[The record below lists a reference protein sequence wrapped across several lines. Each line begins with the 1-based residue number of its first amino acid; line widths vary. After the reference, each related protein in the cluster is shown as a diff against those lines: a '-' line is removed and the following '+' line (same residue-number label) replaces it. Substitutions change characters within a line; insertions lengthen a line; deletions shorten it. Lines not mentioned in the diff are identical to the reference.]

1 LNSKIII
8 GISMFTA
15 AIFITGIYAAAYAQ
29 QLSSNTIGVKITS
42 PIKNQRVPV
51 GSLTI
56 SGTSTHNTT
65 SDCQVSVIV
74 NNVKPYQNATAIGSG
89 GNNDYSKWNFNLAPK
104 YTTIKEGTNKITAK
118 LSCADNPNLKK
129 FYSVNI
135 TGVAASNN
143 NTVQQQQTVI
153 TPQSPPPSSTTTT
166 TKNNNNT
173 GSPLLLPTVNN
184 SNQAIQK
191 QQTVITPQS
200 PPPSSTTTT
209 TKNNN
214 NTGSPLLLPTPTPTT
229 KNSNNTA
236 LLPAITQI
244 DKPPT
249 ANAGPDKEVIEG
261 DKITLDGGNSL
272 DPDGSI
278 VSSSWKQISGSPS
291 VKLKGAD
298 SVSPSFT
305 APFVKHDTPVTFQLT
320 VTDNNG
326 RTSSDTVN
334 ILIKDK

>member
-1 LNSKIII
+1 
-8 GISMFTA
+8 MFTA

-153 TPQSPPPSSTTTT
+153 TPQSPPPST
-166 TKNNNNT
+166 
-173 GSPLLLPTVNN
+173 
-184 SNQAIQK
+184 
-191 QQTVITPQS
+191 
-200 PPPSSTTTT
+200 TTTT

>member
-1 LNSKIII
+1 
-8 GISMFTA
+8 MFTA

-29 QLSSNTIGVKITS
+29 QLPSNTIGVKITS
-42 PIKNQRVPV
+42 PIKNQRIPV

-89 GNNDYSKWNFNLAPK
+89 GNNDYSKWNFNLAPT

-118 LSCADNPNLKK
+118 LACADNPNLKK

-143 NTVQQQQTVI
+143 NTV
-153 TPQSPPPSSTTTT
+153 
-166 TKNNNNT
+166 K
-173 GSPLLLPTVNN
+173 
-184 SNQAIQK
+184 K

-200 PPPSSTTTT
+200 PPPSTTTT

-214 NTGSPLLLPTPTPTT
+214 NTSSPLLLPTPTPTT
-229 KNSNNTA
+229 KNSNNSA

-244 DKPPT
+244 DKAPT
-249 ANAGPDKEVIEG
+249 ANAGPDKAVIEG

-291 VKLKGAD
+291 VKLKRAD

-305 APFVKHDTPVTFQLT
+305 APFVKHDTPLTFQLT

-326 RTSSDTVN
+326 QTSNDTVN
-334 ILIKDK
+334 ILVKDK

>member
-1 LNSKIII
+1 
-8 GISMFTA
+8 MFTA

-153 TPQSPPPSSTTTT
+153 TPQSPPPSTRRRRFTT
-166 TKNNNNT
+166 
-173 GSPLLLPTVNN
+173 
-184 SNQAIQK
+184 
-191 QQTVITPQS
+191 
-200 PPPSSTTTT
+200 
-209 TKNNN
+209 
-214 NTGSPLLLPTPTPTT
+214 
-229 KNSNNTA
+229 
-236 LLPAITQI
+236 
-244 DKPPT
+244 
-249 ANAGPDKEVIEG
+249 
-261 DKITLDGGNSL
+261 
-272 DPDGSI
+272 
-278 VSSSWKQISGSPS
+278 
-291 VKLKGAD
+291 
-298 SVSPSFT
+298 
-305 APFVKHDTPVTFQLT
+305 
-320 VTDNNG
+320 
-326 RTSSDTVN
+326 
-334 ILIKDK
+334 

>member
-1 LNSKIII
+1 
-8 GISMFTA
+8 MFTA
-15 AIFITGIYAAAYAQ
+15 AIFITGIYVAAYAQ

-118 LSCADNPNLKK
+118 LACADNPNLKK

-153 TPQSPPPSSTTTT
+153 TPQSPPP
-166 TKNNNNT
+166 
-173 GSPLLLPTVNN
+173 
-184 SNQAIQK
+184 
-191 QQTVITPQS
+191 
-200 PPPSSTTTT
+200 STTTT

-278 VSSSWKQISGSPS
+278 VSSSWKQISGSPP

-305 APFVKHDTPVTFQLT
+305 APFVKHDTPITFQLT

>member
-1 LNSKIII
+1 
-8 GISMFTA
+8 MFTA

-104 YTTIKEGTNKITAK
+104 YTTIKEGINKITAK

-153 TPQSPPPSSTTTT
+153 TPQSPPP
-166 TKNNNNT
+166 
-173 GSPLLLPTVNN
+173 
-184 SNQAIQK
+184 
-191 QQTVITPQS
+191 
-200 PPPSSTTTT
+200 STTTT

>member
-1 LNSKIII
+1 
-8 GISMFTA
+8 MFTV
-15 AIFITGIYAAAYAQ
+15 AIFITGIYTAAYAQ

-42 PIKNQRVPV
+42 PIKDQRVPV
-51 GSLTI
+51 GRLTI

-74 NNVKPYQNATAIGSG
+74 NNVKPYQNATATGSG
-89 GNNDYSKWNFNLAPK
+89 GNNDYSKWNFMLSPQ
-104 YTTIKEGTNKITAK
+104 YTMIKEGTNKITSK
-118 LSCADNPNLKK
+118 LVCADNPNLKK

-143 NTVQQQQTVI
+143 NNKTVQQQQQTVI
-153 TPQSPPPSSTTTT
+153 TPQSPPPSTTTT

-173 GSPLLLPTVNN
+173 SSPLLLPTLNN
-184 SNQAIQK
+184 SNQNIQK
-191 QQTVITPQS
+191 QQTVITPPPP
-200 PPPSSTTTT
+200 PPPSTTTTTTT

-214 NTGSPLLLPTPTPTT
+214 NTSSPLLLPTPTPTT
-229 KNSNNTA
+229 KNSNNSA

-244 DKPPT
+244 DTSPT
-249 ANAGPDKEVIEG
+249 ANAGPDKAVIEG
-261 DKITLDGGNSL
+261 DKVTLDGGNSS

-291 VKLKGAD
+291 VKLKRAD

-305 APFVKHDTPVTFQLT
+305 APFVKNDTPLTFQLT

-326 RTSSDTVN
+326 RTSNDTVN
-334 ILIKDK
+334 ILVKDK

>member
-1 LNSKIII
+1 
-8 GISMFTA
+8 MFTA
-15 AIFITGIYAAAYAQ
+15 AIFITGIYAAAHA

-42 PIKNQRVPV
+42 PIKSQRVPV

-118 LSCADNPNLKK
+118 LACADNPNLKK

-135 TGVAASNN
+135 TGVATSNN

-153 TPQSPPPSSTTTT
+153 TPQSPPPPPPPSTTTTTT

-173 GSPLLLPTVNN
+173 S
-184 SNQAIQK
+184 
-191 QQTVITPQS
+191 
-200 PPPSSTTTT
+200 
-209 TKNNN
+209 
-214 NTGSPLLLPTPTPTT
+214 SPLLLPTPTPTT
-229 KNSNNTA
+229 KNSNNSA

-305 APFVKHDTPVTFQLT
+305 APFVKHDTPLTFQLT

-326 RTSSDTVN
+326 QTSNDTVN
-334 ILIKDK
+334 ILVKDK

>member
-1 LNSKIII
+1 
-8 GISMFTA
+8 MFTA

-153 TPQSPPPSSTTTT
+153 TPQSPPPSSSTTTT

-191 QQTVITPQS
+191 QRTVITPQS
-200 PPPSSTTTT
+200 PPPSTTTTT

-305 APFVKHDTPVTFQLT
+305 APFVKHDTPLTFQLT

>member
-1 LNSKIII
+1 
-8 GISMFTA
+8 MFTA

-65 SDCQVSVIV
+65 SNCQVSVIV

-118 LSCADNPNLKK
+118 LACADNPNLKK

-143 NTVQQQQTVI
+143 NNTVQQQQTVI
-153 TPQSPPPSSTTTT
+153 TPQSPPPPSTTTTT

-173 GSPLLLPTVNN
+173 S
-184 SNQAIQK
+184 
-191 QQTVITPQS
+191 
-200 PPPSSTTTT
+200 
-209 TKNNN
+209 
-214 NTGSPLLLPTPTPTT
+214 SPLLLPTPTPTT
-229 KNSNNTA
+229 KNSNNSA

-244 DKPPT
+244 EKPPT
-249 ANAGPDKEVIEG
+249 ANAGPDKAVIEG

-305 APFVKHDTPVTFQLT
+305 APFVKHDTPLTFQLT

-326 RTSSDTVN
+326 QTSNDTVN
-334 ILIKDK
+334 ILVKDK

>member
-1 LNSKIII
+1 
-8 GISMFTA
+8 MFTA

-153 TPQSPPPSSTTTT
+153 TPQSPPPSTT
-166 TKNNNNT
+166 
-173 GSPLLLPTVNN
+173 
-184 SNQAIQK
+184 
-191 QQTVITPQS
+191 
-200 PPPSSTTTT
+200 TTTT

-249 ANAGPDKEVIEG
+249 ANAGPDKEVVEG

>member
-1 LNSKIII
+1 
-8 GISMFTA
+8 MFTA

-104 YTTIKEGTNKITAK
+104 YTTIKEGINKITAK

-143 NTVQQQQTVI
+143 NNTVQQQQTVI
-153 TPQSPPPSSTTTT
+153 TPQSPPP
-166 TKNNNNT
+166 
-173 GSPLLLPTVNN
+173 
-184 SNQAIQK
+184 
-191 QQTVITPQS
+191 
-200 PPPSSTTTT
+200 STTTT

>member
-1 LNSKIII
+1 
-8 GISMFTA
+8 MFTA

-153 TPQSPPPSSTTTT
+153 TPQSPPPPPSTTTT

-191 QQTVITPQS
+191 QQTIITPQS
-200 PPPSSTTTT
+200 PPPPPSTTTT

>member
-1 LNSKIII
+1 LISKIII

-29 QLSSNTIGVKITS
+29 QLPSNTIGVKITS
-42 PIKNQRVPV
+42 PIKNQRIPV

-89 GNNDYSKWNFNLAPK
+89 GNNDYSKWNFNLAPT

-118 LSCADNPNLKK
+118 LACADNPNLKK

-143 NTVQQQQTVI
+143 NTVKKQQTVI
-153 TPQSPPPSSTTTT
+153 TPQSPPPSTTTT

-173 GSPLLLPTVNN
+173 SSPLLLPTLNN

-200 PPPSSTTTT
+200 PPPSTTTT

-214 NTGSPLLLPTPTPTT
+214 NTSSPLLLPTPTPTT
-229 KNSNNTA
+229 KNSNNSA

-244 DKPPT
+244 DKAPT
-249 ANAGPDKEVIEG
+249 ANAGPDKAVIEG

-291 VKLKGAD
+291 VKLKRAD

-305 APFVKHDTPVTFQLT
+305 APFVKHDTPLTFQLT

-326 RTSSDTVN
+326 QTSNDTVN
-334 ILIKDK
+334 ILVKDK